1 MMRSATSI
9 NGTFRIS
16 RDVLLESVM
25 RSKAD
30 GFGLMCI
37 HYDQPDGAPPP
48 RERYRSPSR
57 SGSGSW
63 QSA

>member
-1 MMRSATSI
+1 MMGSATSV

-16 RDVLLESVM
+16 RDALLESVM

-37 HYDQPDGAPPP
+37 HYDQPDRARPP

-57 SGSGSW
+57 SGSSSW